1 MADKLN
7 DLAGRMGKAPKGLGT
22 GVKLLAAAAA
32 GVYGLQQ
39 SMYTVDGGH
48 RAIMFNRYESTMK
61 VFFISYTSNHEDSYH
76 FKSTSLFFTV
86 FLLFSAKIRDIYFSE

>member
-32 GVYGLQQ
+32 GAYGLQQ
-39 SMYTVDGGH
+39 SMYTVEGGH
-48 RAIMFNRYESTMK
+48 RAIMFNRL
-61 VFFISYTSNHEDSYH
+61 V
-76 FKSTSLFFTV
+76 LF
-86 FLLFSAKIRDIYFSE
+86 L

>member
-48 RAIMFNRYESTMK
+48 RAIMFNRYELTMN
-61 VFFISYTSNHEDSYH
+61 FF
-76 FKSTSLFFTV
+76 F
-86 FLLFSAKIRDIYFSE
+86 YFVYQQS